1 MDSGRDQAVGMVER
15 NEPGA
20 PARVT
25 VVVLPPGMC
34 RRCVRAVSRRV
45 SDLPGVVSLEFD
57 VAAGVLRVGGD
68 VDSAALRRA
77 GLRVCPAGPECRR
90 LDQEVVQLPGEH

>member
-1 MDSGRDQAVGMVER
+1 MVER
-15 NEPGA
+15 KGPTA

-57 VAAGVLRVGGD
+57 VDAGVLRVGGE
-68 VDSAALRRA
+68 VDPAALGRA
-77 GLRVCPAGPECRR
+77 GLTLCPDSPNCRR
-90 LDQEVVQLPGEH
+90 AESGADCRRCR

>member
-1 MDSGRDQAVGMVER
+1 MVER
-15 NEPGA
+15 NEPTA

-25 VVVLPPGMC
+25 IVALPPGMC

-57 VAAGVLRVGGD
+57 VEAGALRVGGE
-68 VDSAALRRA
+68 VDPAALDRA
-77 GLRVCPAGPECRR
+77 GLTVCPAGPDCRR
-90 LDQEVVQLPGEH
+90 TGGGADCRRTGSGPDCRRTG

>member
-1 MDSGRDQAVGMVER
+1 MDSGRDQACGMVER
-15 NEPGA
+15 NEPA
-20 PARVT
+20 PSTRVA

-34 RRCVRAVSRRV
+34 RRCVRRVSRRV

-68 VDSAALRRA
+68 VDPAALRRA
-77 GLRVCPAGPECRR
+77 GLTVCPAGPDCRR
-90 LDQEVVQLPGEH
+90 LG